1 MLTKNEYIVVSYGKA
16 VIVYTQ
22 PSRIDIGDIDIS
34 AFDPNI
40 TTNLNNRIL
49 SKIKSLEG
57 GYGGGCV
64 WSHGLMLINPNDPD
78 QINNN
83 EKYGFEENIRIC
95 TSCWDAKFFKLVPNN
110 PNDVLTLMDLFI
122 LGFTG

>member
-16 VIVYTQ
+16 VIVYTE
-22 PSRIDIGDIDIS
+22 PVHIEIGNVDL
-34 AFDPNI
+34 NG
-40 TTNLNNRIL
+40 TTHFNNHIL
-49 SKIKSLEG
+49 SKIKTLES

-83 EKYGFEENIRIC
+83 KKYGFEENIRIC
-95 TSCWDAKFFKLVPNN
+95 TSCWDAKFFKLVPDN
-110 PNDVLTLMDLFI
+110 PNNVMTLMDLFI